1 MFSSRNGLTFVKMS
15 KAFRISVSLLLSC
28 LILVSG
34 SGLIIGKM
42 VCLRSG
48 HTVIVPQ
55 KMEDCCKTADDCC
68 EEETAPEFAFEGECC
83 DVKNLAFEAFDFTPV
98 SDISLKAPAP
108 LTLFS
113 VPAALHAHTFTSS
126 ATPHSTHP
134 PDPLLTAGPGAL
146 SFLCVYRI

>member
-1 MFSSRNGLTFVKMS
+1 MS
-15 KAFRISVSLLLSC
+15 KAFRITLSLLLSG

-83 DVKNLAFEAFDFTPV
+83 DVKNLAFEAYDFTPV
-98 SDISLKAPAP
+98 SDVTVKVPAP
-108 LTLFS
+108 LTLFFL
-113 VPAALHAHTFTSS
+113 PAALHGSAFTLS
-126 ATPHSTHP
+126 ATPHYAYP
-134 PDPLLTAGPGAL
+134 PDPLLSAGPGEL